1 MKSDSRK
8 RVVLAVLL
16 LVMGAL
22 WLRVWLQT
30 PPGDALPATTTAGR
44 SRTIE
49 PSARNTTIGVDL
61 AALQRER
68 PAPAGTRRNP
78 FQFGGIGQPEVPAVF
93 AAAPP
98 SVTTPSA
105 APAGAAQPTL
115 NLTLIGIVQPV
126 GDAPRVAVLS
136 DERGVY
142 HGTEGTI
149 IEGRYRIVSI
159 DAQSV
164 ELSSLDGRGL
174 YVLRL
179 PPS

>member
-8 RVVLAVLL
+8 RVVLTVLL
-16 LVMGAL
+16 LVMAAL
-22 WLRVWLQT
+22 WLRVWLET
-30 PPGDALPATTTAGR
+30 PTGGSRPETTTAGR
-44 SRTIE
+44 SRTTE
-49 PSARNTTIGVDL
+49 PVSHNQTIGVDL
-61 AALQRER
+61 AALQKQR
-68 PAPAGTRRNP
+68 PAPAGARRNL
-78 FQFGGIGQPEVPAVF
+78 FQFGGLSQPEAPALF
-93 AAAPP
+93 TTAPP
-98 SVTTPSA
+98 PVATPSA
-105 APAGAAQPTL
+105 APNGTAPPAL
-115 NLTLIGIVQPV
+115 NLTLIGIVQPA